1 MEIVPVSIDMM
12 SGDYGVSKNVDGIL
26 LAAKK
31 NTSIHFHLCGDSSKL
46 HGLLTPHFDLKG
58 RYTIHHT
65 DSVVPSDMQPS
76 KAMRLRTETSLHK
89 TLSLIKDGTAGIALS
104 SANTGAYMALAML
117 LIRLEEGV
125 KRPAIG
131 RLIPALKNPDRTKTL
146 MLDLGA
152 NADCTPAHLYDFAKM
167 GVAHMRSVEHIQT
180 PTVAILNIGSEAGK
194 GNTLVKETQEI
205 LEADPDINFQ
215 GFVEGNHLLSGDFDI
230 IVADGF
236 SGNVALKALEGAIN
250 VFRDLLMDSL
260 KNDFLSKLA
269 AVLLR
274 SNLRQTFGDKYSPQ
288 RYNGALLMGLKGKV
302 MKSHGN
308 ADAKSFSHAIL
319 HAADIASQ
327 K

>member
-1 MEIVPVSIDMM
+1 MEIIPVSIDMM
-12 SGDYGVSKNVDGIL
+12 SGDHGVHENVGGIL
-26 LAAKK
+26 QAAKK
-31 NTSIHFHLCGDSSKL
+31 NAAIHFHLCGDYSKL
-46 HGLLTPHFDLKG
+46 LGLLKPYAYLNG

-65 DSVVPSDMQPS
+65 DSIVPSDMQPS

-89 TLSLIKDGTAGIALS
+89 TLNLIKDGTARIALS

-117 LIRLEEGV
+117 LVRLEEGV

-131 RLIPALKNPDRTKTL
+131 RLIPALKNPNRTKTL

-152 NADCTPAHLYDFAKM
+152 NADCTSAHLYDFAKM
-167 GVAHMRSVEHIQT
+167 GVAHMRSVEHIQN

-194 GNTLVKETQEI
+194 GSALVKETQEI
-205 LEADPDINFQ
+205 LEKDPEINFQ
-215 GFVEGNHLLSGDFDI
+215 GFVEGNKLLSGDFDI
-230 IVADGF
+230 IVTDGF

-250 VFRDLLMDSL
+250 VFSDLLMDSL
-260 KNDFLSKLA
+260 KSSFSSKLA
-269 AVLLR
+269 SVLLR

-319 HAADIASQ
+319 HAADIVS
-327 K
+327 KK